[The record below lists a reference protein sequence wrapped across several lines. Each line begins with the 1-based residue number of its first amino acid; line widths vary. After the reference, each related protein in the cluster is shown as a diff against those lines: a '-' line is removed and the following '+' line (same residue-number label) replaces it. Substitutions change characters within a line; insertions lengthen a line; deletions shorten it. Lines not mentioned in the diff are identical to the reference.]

1 MSVPIGLPLSLVAR
15 DLDRPELQHEGSF
28 EGIPGWRGNTS
39 MSGMLEQLQ
48 SKLAKCFQAIVVTL
62 TGTTGPAHVPTR
74 IRLAIAR
81 EQQKGEIL
89 IGWVQAAVVL
99 AWSVLY
105 ATSRKTFPADA
116 PFEPVPWTLGFYAAF
131 IAVRLWLAY
140 QHRLGDW
147 LVALSIVVDIAV
159 LMLLIW
165 SFHLQ
170 YRQPAAFYLKAPTFL
185 YVFIFITLRTLQF
198 EARWVLL
205 AGAAGAIGWLI
216 LLFYAMAAQWDQI
229 PITRDYVQYMNSPTI
244 LLGAEFDKVI
254 SILIVAV
261 VLAVALQR
269 ARRSMER
276 AVFSH
281 AATIELS
288 RFVPAGVAE
297 TITEAETSIK
307 PGQAEMRSAAAL
319 FIDLRGFTA
328 LSRELPPD
336 DVMRLLGEYQ
346 KRVIPLILQHHGS
359 IDKFLG
365 DGILA
370 SFGAIV
376 PSATYAADALRAAD
390 SLADELR
397 HWQVVRRAAALAAPA
412 IGIALASGDV
422 LFGAVGDETRLEYTI
437 IGDAVNTAAKLEK
450 HTKIEQVTALTT
462 SATFDLGVSQ
472 GYVPPHPREI
482 RRQKRVRGVATPID
496 LVMLAQ

>member
-1 MSVPIGLPLSLVAR
+1 MCGMRKQLRLIVATCW
-15 DLDRPELQHEGSF
+15 Q
-28 EGIPGWRGNTS
+28 
-39 MSGMLEQLQ
+39 M
-48 SKLAKCFQAIVVTL
+48 IVVTL
-62 TGTTGPAHVPTR
+62 IGTAGPAHVPVR
-74 IRLAIAR
+74 IRIAIAQ

-116 PFEPVPWTLGFYAAF
+116 PFEPVPWTLGFYAVF

-147 LVALSIVVDIAV
+147 LVALSVVVDIAV

-170 YRQPAAFYLKAPTFL
+170 YRQPAAFYLKAPTLL
-185 YVFIFITLRTLQF
+185 YVFIFITLRTLRF

-205 AGAAGAIGWLI
+205 AGAAGAIGWLV
-216 LLFYAMAAQWDQI
+216 LLFYAMAAQWDQG

-254 SILIVAV
+254 SILMAAV

-276 AVFSH
+276 AVFDH
-281 AATIELS
+281 AAAIELS
-288 RFVPAGVAE
+288 RFVPSGVAE
-297 TITEAETSIK
+297 TITAAETSIK

-328 LSRELPPD
+328 LSRELRPE

-346 KRVIPLILQHHGS
+346 KRVIPLVLQHHGS

-376 PSATYAADALRAAD
+376 PSATYAADALRAVD
-390 SLADELR
+390 SIIDELR
-397 HWQVVRRAAALAAPA
+397 HWQMERRAAGLAAPA

-450 HTKIEQVTALTT
+450 HTKIENVTALTT
-462 SATFDLGVSQ
+462 SATFELGVSQ
-472 GYVPPHPREI
+472 GYVPPFPHEN
-482 RRQKRVRGVATPID
+482 RRQKRIRGVGVPID

>member
-1 MSVPIGLPLSLVAR
+1 MRRLEPDAADFTEISLLLRKQRAWEQLRSLVA
-15 DLDRPELQHEGSF
+15 
-28 EGIPGWRGNTS
+28 
-39 MSGMLEQLQ
+39 
-48 SKLAKCFQAIVVTL
+48 KCCRAIVVASI
-62 TGTTGPAHVPTR
+62 GTAGPAHMPVR
-74 IRLAIAR
+74 IQTAIAR

-89 IGWVQAAVVL
+89 IGWIQAAVVL

-105 ATSRKTFPADA
+105 ATSRKTSPADA
-116 PFEPVPWTLGFYAAF
+116 LFEPVPWTLGFYAVF
-131 IAVRLWLAY
+131 TAVRIWLAHR
-140 QHRLGDW
+140 HRLGDR
-147 LVALSIVVDIAV
+147 LVAFSVVVDIAV

-170 YRQPAAFYLKAPTFL
+170 YRQPAAFYLKAPTLL
-185 YVFIFITLRTLQF
+185 YVFIFITLRTLRF

-205 AGAAGAIGWLI
+205 AGATGAVGWLV
-216 LLFYAMAAQWDQI
+216 LLLYAVAAQWYQD
-229 PITRDYVQYMNSPTI
+229 PITRDYVRYMNSPTI

-254 SILIVAV
+254 SILMVAG
-261 VLAVALQR
+261 VLAVALLR

-276 AVFSH
+276 AIFDH
-281 AATIELS
+281 AAATELA
-288 RFVPAGVAE
+288 RFVSAGVAE
-297 TITEAETSIK
+297 TIAEAETSIK

-319 FIDLRGFTA
+319 FIDLRGFAA

-346 KRVIPLILQHHGS
+346 KRVIPLVRQHDGS

-370 SFGAIV
+370 SFGAV
-376 PSATYAADALRAAD
+376 APSATYAADALRAAD
-390 SLADELR
+390 SIVDELTR
-397 HWQVVRRAAALAAPA
+397 WQIERRTAGLATPA

-450 HTKIEQVTALTT
+450 HTKAEQVTTLTT
-462 SATFDLGVSQ
+462 LATFELGASQ
-472 GYVPPHPREI
+472 GYSTAFPREI
-482 RRQKRVRGVATPID
+482 RGQRRILGVGAPMDI
-496 LVMLAQ
+496 VVLAR